1 MSCFLS
7 CVRFDTTDNN
17 KPTITESG
25 SVSGVT
31 CYTWDDVESLTS
43 NFSRLIGTGGY
54 SSIYLARL
62 SGSNNAALK
71 VHVSSHRLYQVFR
84 SELEILLRLQ
94 HPHIVKLLGYFDD
107 SEESGALLLEYL
119 PQGNLQEKLNRNSK
133 QVLPWRNRT
142 AIAFQVAQAIEHI
155 HEKCSPQI
163 VHGDIKSSNILL
175 DKHFNSKL
183 CDFGSAK
190 VGFSSMVQPS
200 KTTSTM
206 SPRSKQV
213 MMIGSPGYTDP
224 HYLRTGIASKKMDM
238 YGFGVVVLELVS
250 GKEAVSGERGE
261 MLVHT
266 TAPLIHD
273 ILDSN
278 GDIAEEKAR
287 QFLDPRLS
295 RDSSLDIE
303 EVKTMLGVAAFC
315 LRSPPSLRPSASQVV
330 QTLIRKIPSLS
341 FLDTLGEAMS
351 SLAFTLTLPSLVS
364 VRSTKLGRSVSN
376 GGRNWSGLTNLSEK
390 SKTER
395 GNGLSCKAELSELA
409 PVVSATYGVLLLGGG
424 LFAYSKS
431 GSKGSLFGGLTGS
444 VLMASAYYLTQS
456 PETRVL
462 GDTIGL
468 GAAFLFSSVFGFRL
482 ASSRKPVPAGPLLLL
497 SIGMLS
503 FFVMAYMHDSLPVVS
518 IPDPL
523 PLP

>member
-1 MSCFLS
+1 
-7 CVRFDTTDNN
+7 
-17 KPTITESG
+17 
-25 SVSGVT
+25 
-31 CYTWDDVESLTS
+31 
-43 NFSRLIGTGGY
+43 
-54 SSIYLARL
+54 
-62 SGSNNAALK
+62 
-71 VHVSSHRLYQVFR
+71 VFR

-250 GKEAVSGERGE
+250 GKEAVSSERGE
-261 MLVHT
+261 MLVHS
-266 TAPLIHD
+266 TASLIHE

-278 GDIAEEKAR
+278 GDIGEEKVR

-295 RDSSLDIE
+295 RDGSIDLE
-303 EVKTMLGVAAFC
+303 EVKTMLRVAAFC

-330 QTLIRKIPSLS
+330 QTLNKKIPSLS
-341 FLDTLGEAMS
+341 FLGCGKKE
-351 SLAFTLTLPSLVS
+351 
-364 VRSTKLGRSVSN
+364 
-376 GGRNWSGLTNLSEK
+376 
-390 SKTER
+390 
-395 GNGLSCKAELSELA
+395 
-409 PVVSATYGVLLLGGG
+409 
-424 LFAYSKS
+424 
-431 GSKGSLFGGLTGS
+431 
-444 VLMASAYYLTQS
+444 
-456 PETRVL
+456 
-462 GDTIGL
+462 
-468 GAAFLFSSVFGFRL
+468 
-482 ASSRKPVPAGPLLLL
+482 
-497 SIGMLS
+497 
-503 FFVMAYMHDSLPVVS
+503 
-518 IPDPL
+518 
-523 PLP
+523 

>member
-1 MSCFLS
+1 MYVYYYQFDNIKNKTAKKSVEVFKRLNRSGYNVNAASKEGFFFFFIFLLITNWSNSASLFSKPKPPPPPPPIFLFFFFFIHKPTKHTHSLNQIFILRFSCPLFVCFYKNPLHFPRNPLIFFLNHNHPHSKVSHFLKMSCFLS
-7 CVRFDTTDNN
+7 CVRFETTTDNI
-17 KPTITESG
+17 KPTSTESG

-54 SSIYLARL
+54 SSIYLARV
-62 SGSNNAALK
+62 SGSINAALK

-250 GKEAVSGERGE
+250 GKEAVSSERGE
-261 MLVHT
+261 MLVHS
-266 TAPLIHD
+266 TASLIHE

-278 GDIAEEKAR
+278 GDIGEEKVR

-295 RDSSLDIE
+295 RDGSIDLE
-303 EVKTMLGVAAFC
+303 EVKTMLRVAAFC

-330 QTLIRKIPSLS
+330 QTLNKKIPSLS
-341 FLDTLGEAMS
+341 FLGCGKKE
-351 SLAFTLTLPSLVS
+351 
-364 VRSTKLGRSVSN
+364 
-376 GGRNWSGLTNLSEK
+376 
-390 SKTER
+390 
-395 GNGLSCKAELSELA
+395 
-409 PVVSATYGVLLLGGG
+409 
-424 LFAYSKS
+424 
-431 GSKGSLFGGLTGS
+431 
-444 VLMASAYYLTQS
+444 
-456 PETRVL
+456 
-462 GDTIGL
+462 
-468 GAAFLFSSVFGFRL
+468 
-482 ASSRKPVPAGPLLLL
+482 
-497 SIGMLS
+497 
-503 FFVMAYMHDSLPVVS
+503 
-518 IPDPL
+518 
-523 PLP
+523 

>member
-7 CVRFDTTDNN
+7 CVRFDDSSTDNN
-17 KPTITESG
+17 KPMIKGSV

-31 CYTWDDVESLTS
+31 CYSWDDVESLTS
-43 NFSRLIGTGGY
+43 NFSKLIGSGGY

-62 SGSNNAALK
+62 SNSNNAALK

-133 QVLPWRNRT
+133 QVLQWRNRT

-200 KTTSTM
+200 TTM
-206 SPRSKQV
+206 SPRSSKQV

-250 GKEAVSGERGE
+250 GKEAVSAERGE

-266 TAPLIHD
+266 AALLIHE

-278 GDIAEEKAR
+278 GDIAEEKVR
-287 QFLDPRLS
+287 QFLDPRLYK
-295 RDSSLDIE
+295 DTSLDLE
-303 EVKTMLGVAAFC
+303 EVKTMLCVAAYC

-330 QTLIRKIPSLS
+330 QKLVKKIPSLS
-341 FLDTLGEAMS
+341 FLGCGKE
-351 SLAFTLTLPSLVS
+351 
-364 VRSTKLGRSVSN
+364 
-376 GGRNWSGLTNLSEK
+376 E
-390 SKTER
+390 
-395 GNGLSCKAELSELA
+395 
-409 PVVSATYGVLLLGGG
+409 
-424 LFAYSKS
+424 
-431 GSKGSLFGGLTGS
+431 
-444 VLMASAYYLTQS
+444 
-456 PETRVL
+456 
-462 GDTIGL
+462 
-468 GAAFLFSSVFGFRL
+468 
-482 ASSRKPVPAGPLLLL
+482 
-497 SIGMLS
+497 
-503 FFVMAYMHDSLPVVS
+503 
-518 IPDPL
+518 
-523 PLP
+523 